1 MCNIFLYKLN
11 YSLLIYLNDLTF
23 LKLIHIIVLCH
34 YSHTVKVDC
43 FKYRDPNIYKTIFM
57 FKLFWVERHDMKQ
70 IAIFVCDFLKPLI
83 KKHFIWKWCTG
94 SHVLLPRSRW
104 QSHTCVPSS
113 MDLNKWCNLKSEPSL
128 KHLTEAGFGV
138 PKEKQRVSVQELV
151 KAHIESFDQAVTDGL
166 CRVVEVRC
174 RQTQTHVFIHM

>member
-1 MCNIFLYKLN
+1 MKL
-11 YSLLIYLNDLTF
+11 
-23 LKLIHIIVLCH
+23 
-34 YSHTVKVDC
+34 DC
-43 FKYRDPNIYKTIFM
+43 FKYRDQNMYITICM
-57 FKLFWVERHDMKQ
+57 VKLFWVERHDIKQ
-70 IAIFVCDFLKPLI
+70 IVIFVCDFLKPLI
-83 KKHFIWKWCTG
+83 KK
-94 SHVLLPRSRW
+94 VLFWSTSVYRKSCATSEIPL

-138 PKEKQRVSVQELV
+138 PKKKQRVSVQELV

-174 RQTQTHVFIHM
+174 RHTHTHTDAHTHTH